1 MAGAVE
7 RRERQGPVE
16 PSCQGRDQEQ
26 WHDEQQ
32 PDSEQSVGLVSEDNV
47 DTVDQPVM
55 NRRAYYNRLQNAEI
69 CLERFN
75 IFILIQ
81 TSDQKLILEP
91 NQSKGL
97 SVW

>member
-26 WHDEQQ
+26 WHDEWQ
-32 PDSEQSVGLVSEDNV
+32 PDSEQSVGLVSEDTV

-55 NRRAYYNRLQNAEI
+55 NRRASYNRLQNAEI

-75 IFILIQ
+75 IFIPIQ

-91 NQSKGL
+91 NRSKGL
-97 SVW
+97 SV

>member
-75 IFILIQ
+75 IFLPIQ
-81 TSDQKLILEP
+81 TSDQKLIL
-91 NQSKGL
+91 
-97 SVW
+97 

>member
-7 RRERQGPVE
+7 RRERQGPVSGAQLSGE
-16 PSCQGRDQEQ
+16 GSGA
-26 WHDEQQ
+26 
-32 PDSEQSVGLVSEDNV
+32 DSEQSVGLVSEDTV

-75 IFILIQ
+75 IFIPIQ

-91 NQSKGL
+91 NRSKGL